1 MSSHRSNVPEEL
13 CVIQLQLRFASLV
26 NVYLQ
31 THSFQNTL
39 KLLSWRAKIY
49 QDFKGIIS
57 LVKPVKVGSKKNIC
71 KGFVKYSPGTGE
83 IYKRGKGRRAKHGL
97 V

>member
-1 MSSHRSNVPEEL
+1 MFTYKL
-13 CVIQLQLRFASLV
+13 SL
-26 NVYLQ
+26 
-31 THSFQNTL
+31 QNTL

-57 LVKPVKVGSKKNIC
+57 LVKPVKVGSKKNLC
-71 KGFVKYSPGTGE
+71 KWFGRYSPGTGE
-83 IYKRGKGRRAKHGL
+83 IYKREKGLRVKHGL